1 MALFLKLCE
10 LYDDRIAV
18 IDMNDR
24 RKGCKDEAVEAVA
37 VSKRRVDEAVEKL
50 RKAILERRTNPTMF
64 RSPDTSI
71 STDTDHSQSMEAQ
84 EDNPPLVLVWK
95 SILREL
101 GVGGKTG
108 ACDEISRKLACM
120 TTREENQ
127 EDAFIDARL
136 VLEARQA
143 LMASLVVTGEKPEVK
158 SLTASFANLTRKQTV
173 HVPVRELWPLLVL
186 AESVGC
192 THIAEEV
199 IARIQWIV
207 GCRNP
212 DGCPAQTPGQDF
224 EAVLYELWS
233 SNEKNK
239 AIKASAEALLTSY
252 QPNEQ
257 VAPGALRAVEMLTAK
272 DIRPALQPNVVDT
285 LRGEGDVTDDEE
297 NSDVGANTVRL
308 LESPDERGHEEDTN
322 MHFVDYNSDTSSD
335 DGRHWAISQVLG
347 RESLLSLGER
357 R

>member
-1 MALFLKLCE
+1 MSVAVTMLQDKRGGLNTSKGRSILFSAVCEGKTLKSNLISADFDLIDTYFPLLRAVYNKTINIKVSTILAQLVSGHGLCTKLLSVDLICCIGARALDHTCVALFLKLCE

-173 HVPVRELWPLLVL
+173 HVPVRSYGHFSYLQNLWAV
-186 AESVGC
+186 
-192 THIAEEV
+192 HI
-199 IARIQWIV
+199 
-207 GCRNP
+207 
-212 DGCPAQTPGQDF
+212 
-224 EAVLYELWS
+224 
-233 SNEKNK
+233 
-239 AIKASAEALLTSY
+239 
-252 QPNEQ
+252 
-257 VAPGALRAVEMLTAK
+257 
-272 DIRPALQPNVVDT
+272 LQKK
-285 LRGEGDVTDDEE
+285 
-297 NSDVGANTVRL
+297 
-308 LESPDERGHEEDTN
+308 
-322 MHFVDYNSDTSSD
+322 
-335 DGRHWAISQVLG
+335 
-347 RESLLSLGER
+347 
-357 R
+357 